1 VSALAE
7 RRYEGA
13 AVLITGAASGFGRL
27 AAERFAAEGA
37 RLALGDVSER
47 GLTETAD
54 LVRGLG
60 GEVVARVTD
69 VAKPEDAEALVQA
82 SVAAYGRLDVAL
94 NNAGIGHGSAKLP
107 DIPLDEMR
115 RVIEVDLVGVFL
127 AMKYQLPV
135 MERQGGGV
143 ILNVASAAGV
153 TGAPLMSAYA
163 AAKHGVVG
171 LTKSAAGEYA
181 RKGVRINAICPSFAG
196 TPMVTGMLAHMH
208 GSAEEASKR
217 LLTSVPM
224 RRIAE
229 PEEIVQAMLWICS
242 PQNSFMTGHSLVLDG
257 GLTAL

>member
-1 VSALAE
+1 VSAVAQ

-13 AVLITGAASGFGRL
+13 AVLITGAASGFGRV
-27 AAERFAAEGA
+27 AAERFAQEGA
-37 RLALGDVSER
+37 RLVLGDISER
-47 GLTETAD
+47 GLEETAA
-54 LVRGLG
+54 LVRGHG
-60 GEVVARVTD
+60 AEVTARVTD
-69 VAKPEDAEALVQA
+69 VAKPDDAEALVRA
-82 SVAAYGRLDVAL
+82 SVSAY
-94 NNAGIGHGSAKLP
+94 AGIGHGSAKLP
-107 DIPLDEMR
+107 DIPVEEMR
-115 RVIEVDLVGVFL
+115 RVIEVDLVAVFL

-135 MERQGGGV
+135 MERQGRGA

-163 AAKHGVVG
+163 AAKHGVIG

-181 RKGVRINAICPSFAG
+181 RKGIRINAICPSFAG
-196 TPMVTGMLAHMH
+196 TPMVTGMLGQMR
-208 GSAEEASKR
+208 GGEQEAKAR
-217 LLTSVPM
+217 LLSAVPM

>member
-1 VSALAE
+1 MNAGAGP
-7 RRYEGA
+7 RYEGA

-27 AAERFAAEGA
+27 AAERFAREGA
-37 RLALGDVSER
+37 RLVLGDISER
-47 GLTETAD
+47 GLDETAEI
-54 LVRGLG
+54 VRGYG
-60 GEVVARVTD
+60 AEAVARVTD
-69 VAKPEDAEALVQA
+69 VAKAEDAEGLVQA
-82 SVAAYGRLDVAL
+82 SLSAYGRLDVAL

-107 DIPLDEMR
+107 EIPVEEMR
-115 RVIEVDLVGVFL
+115 RVIEVDLIAVFL

-181 RKGVRINAICPSFAG
+181 RKGIRINAICPSFAM
-196 TPMVTGMLAHMH
+196 TPMVTGMLAEMR
-208 GSAEEASKR
+208 GSAQEASAR
-217 LLTSVPM
+217 LLSSVPM

>member
-1 VSALAE
+1 VTAGAA

-27 AAERFAAEGA
+27 AAERFAGEGA
-37 RLALGDVSER
+37 RLVLGDVSER
-47 GLTETAD
+47 GLNETAD
-54 LVRGLG
+54 LVRGHG
-60 GEVVARVTD
+60 AEVTARVTD
-69 VAKPEDAEALVQA
+69 VTKAEDAEALVGA

-107 DIPLDEMR
+107 DIPLGEMR
-115 RVIEVDLVGVFL
+115 RVIEVDLIAVFL

-163 AAKHGVVG
+163 AAKHGVIG

-181 RKGVRINAICPSFAG
+181 RRGIRINAICPSFTM
-196 TPMVTGMLAHMH
+196 TPMVTGMLAEMH

>member
-1 VSALAE
+1 MAE

-27 AAERFAAEGA
+27 TAQRFAEEGA
-37 RLALGDVSER
+37 RLVLGDVSEQ
-47 GLTETAD
+47 GLGETAD
-54 LVRGLG
+54 MVRRAG
-60 GEVVARVTD
+60 GEAVHRVTD
-69 VAKPEDAEALVQA
+69 VARLEDAQALVNA
-82 SVAAYGRLDVAL
+82 SVSAYGRLDVAL

-107 DIPLDEMR
+107 DIPIDEMR
-115 RVIEVDLVGVFL
+115 LVIEVDLIAVFL
-127 AMKYQLPV
+127 AMKVQLPL
-135 MERQGGGV
+135 MERQGSGA
-143 ILNVASAAGV
+143 ILNVSSAAGV

-163 AAKHGVVG
+163 AAKHGVIG

-196 TPMVTGMLAHMH
+196 TPMVTGMLDEMR
-208 GSAEEASKR
+208 GGAEEAKTR
-217 LLTSVPM
+217 LLSAVPM
-224 RRIAE
+224 RRMAE

>member
-1 VSALAE
+1 VSAVAQ

-13 AVLITGAASGFGRL
+13 AVLITGAASGFGRV
-27 AAERFAAEGA
+27 AAERFAQEGA
-37 RLALGDVSER
+37 RLVLGDISER
-47 GLTETAD
+47 GLEETAA
-54 LVRGLG
+54 LVRGHG
-60 GEVVARVTD
+60 AEVTARVTD
-69 VAKPEDAEALVQA
+69 VAKPDDAEALVRA
-82 SVAAYGRLDVAL
+82 SVSAYGGLDVAL

-107 DIPLDEMR
+107 DIPVEEMR
-115 RVIEVDLVGVFL
+115 RVIEVDLVAVFL

-135 MERQGGGV
+135 MERQGRGA

-181 RKGVRINAICPSFAG
+181 RKGIRINAICPSFAG
-196 TPMVTGMLAHMH
+196 TPMVTGMLGQMR
-208 GSAEEASKR
+208 GGEQEAKAR
-217 LLTSVPM
+217 LLSAVPM